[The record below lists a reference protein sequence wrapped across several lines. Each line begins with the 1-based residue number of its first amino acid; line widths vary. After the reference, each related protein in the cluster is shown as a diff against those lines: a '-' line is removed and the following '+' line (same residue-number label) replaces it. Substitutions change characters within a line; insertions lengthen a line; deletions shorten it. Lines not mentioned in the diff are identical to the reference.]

1 VELRFIRK
9 TGSSA
14 TVGDSP
20 ALWEVEGGR
29 GGYVVQGDNL
39 TAEEQALLEADPRYN
54 PAEHQVWIAADV
66 IQG

>member
-1 VELRFIRK
+1 
-9 TGSSA
+9 
-14 TVGDSP
+14 
-20 ALWEVEGGR
+20 LWEVEGGR

-54 PAEHQVWIAADV
+54 PAEQQVWIAADV